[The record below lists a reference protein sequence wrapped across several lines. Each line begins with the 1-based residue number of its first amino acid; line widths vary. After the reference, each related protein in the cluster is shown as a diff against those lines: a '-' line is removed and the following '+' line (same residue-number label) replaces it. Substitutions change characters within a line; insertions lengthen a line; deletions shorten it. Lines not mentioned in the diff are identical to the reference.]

1 MGVSVGE
8 SADLPESVV
17 IELRRTA
24 AELLGNVSS
33 YADDMLAYIVERI
46 PEADA
51 DDELRGLTLGSC
63 SSNLEAALSMV
74 RHGIDVSAATAPVT
88 ALEHARA
95 MAARGYS
102 VDVMLRF
109 YRIGHA
115 YFSERILTG
124 IADVVTDPALALA
137 VVADLQ
143 RYAFAYV
150 DRISSEVAAEYVA
163 ELDRMQTRVRA
174 ARTDAVRGLIAGDQ
188 IDLGRA
194 ERALSHRL
202 TGWQTAFVCWTDRDD
217 ADLARVGAAV
227 GAHLGS
233 PHPLLVP
240 DGAQALWGWVSTSR
254 APGVAPAD
262 LAPLADQI
270 PTMVRISIGTP
281 AQGAAGFRDSH
292 AQAQRGRRIVELSGR
307 GAPVTS
313 YTELALVDTMS
324 GDLDLARA
332 FVATELGGLAVDGAP
347 RGGGTTDAAGSA
359 RRTGRA
365 GRRSRGAGGA
375 PQHRAAAPAP
385 GGGASR
391 ATRPR
396 TGSPSCMPRCGWSRC
411 SARWCSP
418 EADPD
423 GCAAR
428 TSAWARHP
436 W

>member
-1 MGVSVGE
+1 MGVSAGE

-24 AELLGNVSS
+24 AELLGDVSS
-33 YADDMLAYIVERI
+33 YADDMFDYILERI
-46 PEADA
+46 PEAGV
-51 DDELRGLTLGSC
+51 DDDLRGLTLGSC

-115 YFSERILTG
+115 YFSERILAG
-124 IADVVTDPALALA
+124 ITVSMPDPALALA
-137 VVADLQ
+137 VLANLQ

-163 ELDRMQTRVRA
+163 ELDRMQNRVRA

-188 IDLGRA
+188 IDLERA
-194 ERALSHRL
+194 ERTLSHRL

-227 GAHLGS
+227 GAHFGS
-233 PHPLLVP
+233 HRPLLVP
-240 DGAQALWGWVSTSR
+240 DGAQALWGWVSTAR
-254 APGVAPAD
+254 APDVAQED
-262 LAPLADQI
+262 LAPLADQV
-270 PTMVRISIGTP
+270 PTTVRISIGTP
-281 AQGAAGFRDSH
+281 ALGSGGFRDSH
-292 AQAQRGRRIVELSGR
+292 TQAQRGRRIIELSDR

-313 YTELALVDTMS
+313 YAELALVDTMS

-332 FVATELGGLAVDGAP
+332 FVATGLGALAVEASREDEERRALLAVLDTQRGLAAAAEELGVHRNTVLQRVRRAEERRGRPATERVAELHAALRLVDVLGPAVLTSKPG
-347 RGGGTTDAAGSA
+347 
-359 RRTGRA
+359 RT
-365 GRRSRGAGGA
+365 
-375 PQHRAAAPAP
+375 
-385 GGGASR
+385 
-391 ATRPR
+391 
-396 TGSPSCMPRCGWSRC
+396 
-411 SARWCSP
+411 
-418 EADPD
+418 
-423 GCAAR
+423 
-428 TSAWARHP
+428 
-436 W
+436 

>member
-8 SADLPESVV
+8 SADLPDSLV
-17 IELRRTA
+17 IEMRRTA

-33 YADDMLAYIVERI
+33 YADDMLAYILERI
-46 PEADA
+46 PEAGA
-51 DDELRGLTLGSC
+51 DDALRGLTLGSC

-124 IADVVTDPALALA
+124 IPNVVPDPALALD
-137 VVADLQ
+137 VVASLQ
-143 RYAFAYV
+143 RYAFAYA

-163 ELDRMQTRVRA
+163 ELDRIQNRVRA

-194 ERALSHRL
+194 ERTLSHRL

-217 ADLARVGAAV
+217 ADLARVGEAV
-227 GAHLGS
+227 GAHFGS
-233 PHPLLVP
+233 LHPLLVP
-240 DGAQALWGWVSTSR
+240 DGAQALWGWVSTPR
-254 APGVAPAD
+254 APDVAPED

-281 AQGAAGFRDSH
+281 AQGPGGFRDSH
-292 AQAQRGRRIVELSGR
+292 AQAQRGCRIIELSGR
-307 GAPVTS
+307 EASVTS
-313 YTELALVDTMS
+313 YGEIALVDTMT

-332 FVATELGGLAVDGAP
+332 FVATELGALAVTGRREDEERRALLAVLDAQGGLAAAAEELGVHRNTVLQRVRRAEER
-347 RGGGTTDAAGSA
+347 RGRPASERVAELHAALRLVHVLGPVVLT
-359 RRTGRA
+359 TGRA
-365 GRRSRGAGGA
+365 
-375 PQHRAAAPAP
+375 RA
-385 GGGASR
+385 
-391 ATRPR
+391 
-396 TGSPSCMPRCGWSRC
+396 
-411 SARWCSP
+411 
-418 EADPD
+418 
-423 GCAAR
+423 
-428 TSAWARHP
+428 
-436 W
+436 

>member
-1 MGVSVGE
+1 MGVSAGE

-33 YADDMLAYIVERI
+33 YADDMLDYILERI
-46 PEADA
+46 PEAGA
-51 DDELRGLTLGSC
+51 DDDLRGLTLGSC

-115 YFSERILTG
+115 YFSERILAG
-124 IADVVTDPALALA
+124 ITDFVPDPALALA
-137 VVADLQ
+137 VVANLQ

-163 ELDRMQTRVRA
+163 ELDRMQNRVRA

-194 ERALSHRL
+194 ERTLSHRL

-217 ADLARVGAAV
+217 ADLARVGTAV
-227 GAHLGS
+227 GAHFGS
-233 PHPLLVP
+233 LHPLLVP
-240 DGAQALWGWVSTSR
+240 DGAQALWGWVSTTR
-254 APGVAPAD
+254 APAVAPED

-270 PTMVRISIGTP
+270 PKMVRISIGTP
-281 AQGAAGFRDSH
+281 AQGPGGFRDSH

-313 YTELALVDTMS
+313 YAEIALVDTMS

-332 FVATELGGLAVDGAP
+332 FVATELGALAVKGRREEEERRALLAVLDAQGGLA
-347 RGGGTTDAAGSA
+347 
-359 RRTGRA
+359 
-365 GRRSRGAGGA
+365 
-375 PQHRAAAPAP
+375 AAAEELGVHRNTVLQRMRRAEERRGRPATDRVAELHAALRLVQVLGP
-385 GGGASR
+385 VVLTSE
-391 ATRPR
+391 PDR
-396 TGSPSCMPRCGWSRC
+396 T
-411 SARWCSP
+411 
-418 EADPD
+418 
-423 GCAAR
+423 
-428 TSAWARHP
+428 
-436 W
+436 